1 MTPPSI
7 RLSVLGLNKGSF
19 SVLATGLKGNGPI
32 ILYGSADLLNWQPI
46 STNAPASGS
55 ATFEAPCTANQ
66 RCGFYRI
73 QEE

>member
-1 MTPPSI
+1 
-7 RLSVLGLNKGSF
+7 VLGLNKGSF
-19 SVLATGLKGNGPI
+19 SVLATGLKGHGPI